1 MKHIDVRFN
10 QEEIRLMQEM
20 VGSVLMKYKCDPF
33 EFSTAVYGIVGICTD
48 KASYA
53 FTNAIQVM
61 DYYGAD
67 EDVAV
72 FRMKK
77 CAELEIKSLISE
89 NTMIELPVNQVIKEV
104 DIINEHQKVFKREE
118 QTYDVWLTRG
128 VIFKLADDTEISL
141 EKNIWF
147 SEMITV
153 DKGECLLSKF
163 APVEEFVEDWEGD
176 FHGECSREIVKLS

>member
-1 MKHIDVRFN
+1 MKHIDIRFDDI
-10 QEEIRLMQEM
+10 ELGAIRDMIGTTLT
-20 VGSVLMKYKCDPF
+20 KYKCDPF

-53 FTNAIQVM
+53 FTNFIQIM

-72 FRMKK
+72 FRVEKRPD
-77 CAELEIKSLISE
+77 ADIKSLING
-89 NTMIELPVNQVIKEV
+89 NTMIELPVNKIIKEV
-104 DIINEHQKVFKREE
+104 DIVNEHQKVFKCHK
-118 QTYDVWLTRG
+118 QAYDVWLTRG
-128 VIFKLADDTEISL
+128 IIFRLEDDSEISL

-153 DKGECLLSKF
+153 DKGQQLLRKF
-163 APVEEFVEDWEGD
+163 TPVEEFVQDWEGD
-176 FHGECSREIVKLS
+176 FRGECSREIVKIL